1 MLSARNEGVEG
12 PESTPAWAPL
22 GRGGREARICPK
34 PPLGRGP
41 DPPTAPLPP
50 LTLPPPLP
58 SPPQFHPGDKVGIG
72 KDDTLFALE
81 SGIVVFK
88 ATSSTKKVMVV
99 PAEDFV
105 VPEGQRVQPGS
116 RTAKR
121 REAYTPRAAQREAA
135 AVAAAVAAVRPA
147 P

>member
-1 MLSARNEGVEG
+1 MPEAAARSG
-12 PESTPAWAPL
+12 P
-22 GRGGREARICPK
+22 R
-34 PPLGRGP
+34 
-41 DPPTAPLPP
+41 PTHG
-50 LTLPPPLP
+50 P
-58 SPPQFHPGDKVGIG
+58 SPSSHPPSPSSLSPQFHPGDKVGIG